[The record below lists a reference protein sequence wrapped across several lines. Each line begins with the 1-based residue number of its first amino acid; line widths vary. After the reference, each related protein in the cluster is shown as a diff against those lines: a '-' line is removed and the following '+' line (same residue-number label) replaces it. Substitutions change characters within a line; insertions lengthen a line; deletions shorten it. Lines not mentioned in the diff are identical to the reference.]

1 MPDKNDGLNVCL
13 MNDSFPPVIDGVAN
27 TILNYAEIIN
37 AKLGRAT
44 VVTPEY
50 PDVQDDFPF
59 PVVRYTSLSVTE
71 KICSYRMGYPFSA
84 SKLDSLT
91 SSGFDIIHTHCPFS
105 SMIMARVLRIKTGA
119 PMVFT
124 YHTKFD
130 IDIRRALPTK
140 IMQDQAIKMLVA
152 NISAADEVWTVSE
165 GARQNLLDLGYE
177 ETGSR
182 RIRIMEN
189 GVDFPRGR
197 ADREDVEF
205 LRSELGLEGHG
216 PVFLFVGRLLWY
228 KGIRHILDSLKLLE
242 QRGTDFRMMM
252 VGDGADREEIE
263 EYTKQLGLTDRV
275 IFTGAVYDREELR
288 IYYTAGDLF
297 IFPSLYDTNGI
308 VVREAAAC
316 GVPSVLIK
324 GSCAAEGITHHRTGI
339 LVEDTPEAIAEELQF
354 AAGHLDEVHQMGD
367 HAMNEVYMSWETSV
381 ENAYRRYGEII
392 ENCRSG
398 ATCNHETELQQD
410 FFTGISRMTDAV
422 QRFRSI
428 PAVSAIRESNTR
440 SIAKR
445 RARKEEKKKTLETS
459 EAPELQ
465 ENKE

>member
-1 MPDKNDGLNVCL
+1 MPDKKDGLNVCL

-27 TILNYAEIIN
+27 TVLNYAEIIN
-37 AKLGRAT
+37 NELGKAT

-50 PDVQDDFPF
+50 PDVQDNFPF
-59 PVVRYTSLSVTE
+59 PVVRYTSMSITE
-71 KICSYRMGYPFSA
+71 KICNYRMGYPFSA

-91 SSGFDIIHTHCPFS
+91 SSGFDIIHSHCPFA
-105 SMIMARVLRIKTGA
+105 SMVMARVLRIKTGL
-119 PMVFT
+119 PIVLT

-130 IDIRRALPTK
+130 IDIKRALPTK
-140 IMQDQAIKMLVA
+140 LMQEQAIKMIVA

-165 GARQNLLDLGYE
+165 GARQNLISIGYE
-177 ETGSR
+177 ETEGR

-197 ADREDVEF
+197 ANADDAAF
-205 LRSELGLEGHG
+205 LRQELGLEGHG

-228 KGIRHILDSLKLLE
+228 KGIRHILDSLKLLDE
-242 QRGTDFRMMM
+242 RGIDFRMMF
-252 VGDGADREEIE
+252 VGDGADRAEIE
-263 EYTKQLGLTDRV
+263 AYADELKLTGKCV
-275 IFTGAVYDREELR
+275 FTGAIYDREELR

-324 GSCAAEGITHHRTGI
+324 GSCAAEGITNHRTGI
-339 LVEDTPEAIAEELQF
+339 LTNDTPEAIAAELEY
-354 AAGHLDEVHQMGD
+354 AAGHLDEIHQMGD
-367 HAMNEVYMSWETSV
+367 HAMNEVYISWETSIK
-381 ENAYRRYGEII
+381 NAYNRYGEII
-392 ENCRSG
+392 ANCRNGKTSN
-398 ATCNHETELQQD
+398 TETDLQMD
-410 FFTGISRMTDAV
+410 FFSGISRMTDAV

-428 PAVSAIRESNTR
+428 PAVSAIRESNSR

-445 RARKEEKKKTLETS
+445 RAKKEEKKLREETDS
-459 EAPELQ
+459 GDTE
-465 ENKE
+465 